1 MEMEKIANEF
11 WKQHRGQ
18 GRVVKVNSYSFV
30 WETLPDKNGNT
41 KQVTYMPSYFIE
53 F

>member
-1 MEMEKIANEF
+1 MSFGNNIE
-11 WKQHRGQ
+11 GQ

-41 KQVTYMPSYFIE
+41 KQVTYMLSYFIE

>member
-1 MEMEKIANEF
+1 MEEVANKF

-18 GRVVKVNSYSFV
+18 GKVVKVNEYSFV

-41 KQVTYMPSYFIE
+41 KQTIYMLSYFVE
-53 F
+53 L